1 MHLPLKAS
9 DFERRRLD
17 NHMAK
22 YSVHIN
28 IACCMFYVVAN
39 MHIIYIYCVL
49 YLHMCN
55 YLYLGRPALVGRV
68 GTISRVMMALHVQL
82 QITHLLTAIP
92 NTKYNLVIIL
102 NTKYTILGTH
112 VCRS

>member
-1 MHLPLKAS
+1 MYLPLKAS

-39 MHIIYIYCVL
+39 MHIIYKYIYILCVVFA
-49 YLHMCN
+49 Y
-55 YLYLGRPALVGRV
+55 
-68 GTISRVMMALHVQL
+68 VQL
-82 QITHLLTAIP
+82 FVSWKTRFGWQGRDHQQSNDGITRAASDNPPPDCHSKYQI
-92 NTKYNLVIIL
+92 
-102 NTKYTILGTH
+102 
-112 VCRS
+112 